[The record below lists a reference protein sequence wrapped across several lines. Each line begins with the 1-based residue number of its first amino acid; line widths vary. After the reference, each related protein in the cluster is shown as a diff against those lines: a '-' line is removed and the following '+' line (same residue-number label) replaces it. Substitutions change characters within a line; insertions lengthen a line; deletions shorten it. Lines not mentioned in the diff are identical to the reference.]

1 VKLGRA
7 PWGLSRTC
15 WSLPRN
21 LPDTNTTAFEPGVAL
36 FGWWKRGA
44 SDSGV
49 VLSGAMALGA
59 ESIRAQVARIVQNKN
74 IKLSVGHARLLSYLA
89 EKSISGAADDL
100 REYVVGVDAFGKP
113 PSYDPRQESVVRTQM
128 ARLRQKLADYYRT
141 EGADDPIIVDL
152 PKGGFKM
159 NFEERPPAPMVP
171 TGERSTGGW
180 HLREKVLAAA
190 LVFAAAGALFFFVRS
205 EGPKRSSPDSAVL
218 TPELQE
224 LWGSTLNSNRPLV
237 ICVATP
243 SVGSSAVGT
252 ATWAFLLGQ
261 FLASRKQH
269 VLLTRGDLLSMPEI
283 MMDNVVFIGPS
294 AGNRQ
299 LEAVPINRQI
309 VLDPEGIR
317 NLNPRPGEPAFLPD
331 RVPHK
336 SQDDESLALIT
347 HTPGLY
353 GNGDIISLS
362 GNQISSEMA
371 AVQVLTDP
379 TLARTFVSKMKNSRG
394 GLPRYYQVV
403 LKVKSMDDM
412 PVEISYILHRELP
425 ETQMASNVTRR

>member
-1 VKLGRA
+1 
-7 PWGLSRTC
+7 
-15 WSLPRN
+15 
-21 LPDTNTTAFEPGVAL
+21 
-36 FGWWKRGA
+36 
-44 SDSGV
+44 
-49 VLSGAMALGA
+49 
-59 ESIRAQVARIVQNKN
+59 
-74 IKLSVGHARLLSYLA
+74 
-89 EKSISGAADDL
+89 
-100 REYVVGVDAFGKP
+100 
-113 PSYDPRQESVVRTQM
+113 M

-190 LVFAAAGALFFFVRS
+190 LVLAVASAVYFSVHPIRA
-205 EGPKRSSPDSAVL
+205 ERSSPDAAVL
-218 TPELQE
+218 APELQE
-224 LWGSTLNSNRPLV
+224 LWGPVISSNRPLV
-237 ICVATP
+237 VCVATP
-243 SVGSSAVGT
+243 SAGSSAAGT
-252 ATWAFLLGQ
+252 ATGAFLLGQ
-261 FLASRKQH
+261 FLAPRKQH
-269 VLLTRGDLLSMPEI
+269 VLLTRGDLLSLPEI

-331 RVPHK
+331 RVSHK
-336 SQDDESLALIT
+336 PQDGDESLALIS

-362 GNQISSEMA
+362 GNQISSVMA
-371 AVQVLTDP
+371 AVQALTDP
-379 TLARTFVSKMKNSRG
+379 TLARTFVAKMKNSRG

-412 PVEISYILHRELP
+412 PVEISYVLHRELP
-425 ETQMASNVTRR
+425 EAQLASNVAKR

>member
-1 VKLGRA
+1 
-7 PWGLSRTC
+7 
-15 WSLPRN
+15 
-21 LPDTNTTAFEPGVAL
+21 
-36 FGWWKRGA
+36 
-44 SDSGV
+44 
-49 VLSGAMALGA
+49 MALGA

-74 IKLSVGHARLLSYLA
+74 LKFSVGQGRLLSYLA

-113 PSYDPRQESVVRTQM
+113 PSYDPRQESVVRTQV

-159 NFEERPPAPMVP
+159 NFEERPPVPEQPPVPEAP
-171 TGERSTGGW
+171 TGEPIHVGW

-190 LVFAAAGALFFFVRS
+190 LVFAVAGAVYFSVRLMRA
-205 EGPKRSSPDSAVL
+205 ERSGSDVAVL
-218 TPELQE
+218 APELQE
-224 LWGSTLNSNRPLV
+224 LWGSVLSSNRPLV
-237 ICVATP
+237 VCVATP
-243 SVGSSAVGT
+243 SVGSSAAGT
-252 ATWAFLLGQ
+252 ATGAFLLGQ
-261 FLASRKQH
+261 FLAPRKQH

-309 VLDPEGIR
+309 VLDADGIR
-317 NLNPRPGEPAFLPD
+317 NLNPRSGEPAFLPD

-336 SQDDESLALIT
+336 PQDGDESLALIS

-353 GNGDIISLS
+353 GQGDIISLS
-362 GNQISSEMA
+362 GNQISSVMA
-371 AVQVLTDP
+371 AVQALTDP
-379 TLARTFVSKMKNSRG
+379 TLARTFVAKMKNSHG

-403 LKVKSMDDM
+403 LKVKSRDDM
-412 PVEISYILHRELP
+412 PVEISYVLHRELP
-425 ETQMASNVTRR
+425 EAQLATNVSRR